1 MLHTDDAGALY
12 SRQADVAEHISP
24 AKFLWFRRMPGPL
37 AGFLIVTIGIYRKG
51 WLVYLASLIL
61 LGHRRYQEMPWRS
74 VDAVV
79 VCYLVFP
86 VVFAFGAQFFQ
97 GASGRYKVL
106 IEAVAWGRWRE
117 VLSLADAVGGHV
129 PPEEIAFQK
138 AKAFAGL
145 GMLERGL
152 EVVKPFDGAEK
163 VPGWMYDSRLAEVY
177 SAAKRQDDA
186 AA

>member
-1 MLHTDDAGALY
+1 
-12 SRQADVAEHISP
+12 
-24 AKFLWFRRMPGPL
+24 MPGPL
-37 AGFLIVTIGIYRKG
+37 AVFLIITTEAYRRGWLMNLAALLLLTYGRYQRLPWRTIDTVVAGFL
-51 WLVYLASLIL
+51 L
-61 LGHRRYQEMPWRS
+61 
-74 VDAVV
+74 
-79 VCYLVFP
+79 FP
-86 VVFAFGAQFFQ
+86 AIFAFVARFSRGP
-97 GASGRYKVL
+97 SNRYKAL
-106 IEAVAWGRWRE
+106 IEAVVWGRWRE